1 MLKPDPNNGN
11 ALYPYAEAMR
21 LRAAGFDISPTNI
34 QSNDPA
40 IREADERK
48 RMLEFDAKDS
58 LRRRSESARKFA
70 VSPADVEIVQRLA
83 LGLPVDRGLIPDPN
97 AGNVKYSASER
108 DNLINLGYNIR
119 PEDVIRPEGQ
129 TVASGGSVI
138 RALYDSGTHPQNAY
152 TLDVTVEAKN
162 DGASLL
168 SKPRAMAPV
177 AAIGIASVAPTACAA
192 HGGEPIALMVVVA
205 CVVIVSLYRR
215 WSPL

>member
-11 ALYPYAEAMR
+11 ARYPYAEAMR
-21 LRAAGFDISPTNI
+21 LRAAGFDIQASNI
-34 QSNDPA
+34 ASDDPA

-48 RMLEFDAKDS
+48 ELLAFEAIDA
-58 LRRRSESARKFA
+58 LRRRSEAARKYS

-97 AGNVKYSASER
+97 AGNVKYSITER
-108 DNLINLGYNIR
+108 DSLINLGYNIR

-138 RALYDSGTHPQNAY
+138 RSLYDSGTHPQNAY
-152 TLDVTVEAKN
+152 TLGTTVEAKN

-168 SKPRAMAPV
+168 TKPRAMAPAV
-177 AAIGIASVAPTACAA
+177 AIGIATVAPTACAA
-192 HGGEPIALMVVVA
+192 HGGEPVALMVVVA
-205 CVVIVSLYRR
+205 CVLIVSAYRR
-215 WSPL
+215 WRTL

>member
-21 LRAAGFDISPTNI
+21 LRAAGFDISQASI
-34 QSNDPA
+34 QSDDPA

-48 RMLEFDAKDS
+48 RMMDFEAIDAR
-58 LRRRSESARKFA
+58 RRRSENARKFA
-70 VSPADVEIVQRLA
+70 VSPADVEIAQRLA

-97 AGNVKYSASER
+97 AGNVKYSATER
-108 DNLINLGYNIR
+108 DSLINLGYNIR

-177 AAIGIASVAPTACAA
+177 TAIGIATVAPTACAA
-192 HGGEPIALMVVVA
+192 HGGDPMTLMVMVA
-205 CVVIVSLYRR
+205 CVVIVSAYRHWR
-215 WSPL
+215 TL